1 METNIKQAKQECL
14 TESAL
19 NKLITRSVKRHN
31 IPNIIEVEHLFY
43 KYDEPGEDEYKY
55 FFREEFEKYYHSL
68 SDVEIANLK
77 SVFLCM
83 EHSIAFKYKELPG
96 NEIELGISN
105 QLDSQEYSFVLP
117 GYWSL
122 DELLSQYINEE
133 IICSFTL
140 EDVIKHLQL
149 NHIG

>member
-1 METNIKQAKQECL
+1 METNIKQEKQECL

-55 FFREEFEKYYHSL
+55 FFRNEFEDYYHSL
-68 SDVEIANLK
+68 SDEEIANLK
-77 SVFLCM
+77 NVFFCM
-83 EHSIAFKYKELPG
+83 EHSISLKYKELPG
-96 NEIELGISN
+96 GEIELGISN
-105 QLDSQEYSFVLP
+105 QLDRQEHYFTLP
-117 GYWSL
+117 RYWSL
-122 DELLSQYINEE
+122 EELLSQYIMDE